1 MSTLQEDADRAR
13 INRSKPGG
21 DQSNNN
27 DYQDEG
33 DDQENAGDILNA
45 AAAKL
50 ENQANDGADGV
61 INEGIEGVSSKK
73 FLMEEAKNSLS
84 ELNNSDYNKYQG
96 GKDGSADG
104 QDDDKRDDTTKKR
117 ESFLS
122 IYKENQ
128 DGNGE

>member
-50 ENQANDGADGV
+50 EN
-61 INEGIEGVSSKK
+61 
-73 FLMEEAKNSLS
+73 
-84 ELNNSDYNKYQG
+84 
-96 GKDGSADG
+96 
-104 QDDDKRDDTTKKR
+104 
-117 ESFLS
+117 
-122 IYKENQ
+122 
-128 DGNGE
+128 